1 MESPLLQVQET
12 PRSGRPVAQRL
23 VSVAGNAVEWRPESR
38 IHRTGQHFRK
48 RSDGIQAAI
57 DRPPSAASP
66 MSFTARL
73 PPARTPCP
81 LRSPRLECDSRGMP
95 PAASLVSDGSPSTG
109 GPTRRSSEMICT
121 DLSPGPVPGSA
132 SQRCSRPS
140 RTGAQRIVGATPR
153 RLACPFGPARGDRMR
168 RCARRCDW

>member
-48 RSDGIQAAI
+48 RSDGMQAATG
-57 DRPPSAASP
+57 DPPSAASP

-95 PAASLVSDGSPSTG
+95 PAASLVSDGSPSAG
-109 GPTRRSSEMICT
+109 GPTRRSSAMIST
-121 DLSPGPVPGSA
+121 DLSPGP
-132 SQRCSRPS
+132 SRNPPRRAAAGLPAPVRADRRGYS
-140 RTGAQRIVGATPR
+140 STPR
-153 RLACPFGPARGDRMR
+153 VSFRP
-168 RCARRCDW
+168 CARRPYEAMCP